1 MKAAVIGCGIQGRG
15 GHISN
20 YNKMNDIDLVA
31 VCDVNFEKAQAVA
44 IEFDIPYAYSDYR
57 ELLDKHD
64 LDLVSVCTPHVF
76 HRNQT
81 VDAFEAGANVICE
94 KALAVSSIEA
104 TEMIEAC
111 KRNKKKMSMGLQN
124 RGSAEGHALKKFIDE
139 GGLGKIYYTRVVS
152 GHVMNIPGYS
162 VFHNKDLSG
171 GGVLYSTAVHSLDLA
186 NWIIGDPT
194 PVAAMGTIY
203 QKIRHMKNPLI
214 SWRGVLEDFETE
226 DFAAGYIRF
235 ENDSGLSIESNWL
248 THPWKM
254 RPQIEILGDYG
265 SAEIPLKIYVDQGDQ
280 VFERTPKITES
291 GNHFFEVLKDF
302 VDAVREDRTP
312 IVKFSQMLHVQ
323 QMMEGIYESAETGKE
338 VLIGH

>member
-15 GHISN
+15 GHIVN

-31 VCDVNFEKAQAVA
+31 VCDANFDKAQAVA
-44 IEFDIPYAYSDYR
+44 TEFDIPNAYSDYR

-64 LDLVSVCTPHVF
+64 LDLVSICTPHVF
-76 HRNQT
+76 HKSQT
-81 VDAFEAGANVICE
+81 IDAFEAGANVICE
-94 KALAVSSIEA
+94 KALAVSSTEA
-104 TEMIEAC
+104 IEMIEAC

-124 RGSAEGHALKKFIDE
+124 RGSAEGNALKQFIEE

-162 VFHNKDLSG
+162 VFHNKSLSG

-203 QKIRHMKNPLI
+203 QKTHHMKKPVI
-214 SWRGVLEDFETE
+214 SWKGVLEDFETE

-235 ENDSGLSIESNWL
+235 ENNSGLSIESNWL

-254 RPQIEILGDYG
+254 RPKIEILGDYG
-265 SAEIPLKIYVDQGDQ
+265 SAEIPLRIYTDQGNQ
-280 VFERTPKITES
+280 VFERTPKITEP

-302 VDAVREDRTP
+302 VDAVRDNRTP

-323 QMMEGIYESAETGKE
+323 QMMEGIYKSAETGKE
-338 VLIGH
+338 VLIRN